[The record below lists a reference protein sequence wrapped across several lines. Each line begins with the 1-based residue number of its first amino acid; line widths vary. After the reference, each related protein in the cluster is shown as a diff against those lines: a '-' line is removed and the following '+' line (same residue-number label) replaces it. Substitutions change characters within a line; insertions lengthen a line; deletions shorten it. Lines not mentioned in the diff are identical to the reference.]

1 MLVYRISRPEFA
13 QDLSGEGARL
23 YGGRWNKKGMRMLY
37 TSESASLAL
46 LEILAH
52 FPSGKVLMPLSL
64 ITISIESDLIFEPEV
79 SLLPA
84 DWQAFPCP
92 AACQNFGSGFLE
104 EGKFAVAR
112 LPSVLMPKD
121 FNYLINPEHKGISAM
136 EILKIETFFPDN
148 RLIAQGA

>member
-37 TSESASLAL
+37 TSQSASLAL

-52 FPSGKVLMPLSL
+52 FPNGKVLMPLSL
-64 ITISIESDLIFEPEV
+64 ITISIHSDLIFEPEISV
-79 SLLPA
+79 LPSN
-84 DWQAFPCP
+84 WQAFPCP
-92 AACQNFGSGFLE
+92 SECQEFGSGFLK
-104 EGKFAVAR
+104 EGKYAIAR

-136 EILKIETFFPDN
+136 EILQVETFFPDN
-148 RLIAQGA
+148 RLFPQGA

>member
-92 AACQNFGSGFLE
+92 AACQNFGSGFLQ
-104 EGKFAVAR
+104 EGKFSIAR

-136 EILKIETFFPDN
+136 EILEVETFFPDN
-148 RLIAQGA
+148 RLIPQGA